1 MIVEQSKAILAEVS
15 KAFIGKNEIVKKVL
29 MTIYAGGHILL
40 EDCPGV
46 GKTILAVA
54 FSKTLGLSSKRIQF
68 TPDTL
73 PSDITGF
80 TVFNRETNHFEY
92 RDGAANCQLLL
103 ADEINRTSPKTQ
115 SALLEV
121 MEEHTVTVDGE
132 THVLPSPF
140 ICIATQNP
148 VGSAGTQ
155 SLPESQLDRFMICL
169 SIGYPSLENQMRI
182 INAQRYSN
190 PLSDVRPVTN
200 AQNLL
205 EVQNYLTSVRVAD
218 SVLSY
223 TIRLCE
229 ATRVHPLVELGI
241 SPRGVSALVKM
252 ARAGAVLRER
262 NYVVPEDVQ
271 SVFFDVCAHRL
282 ILRPQAQ
289 VDGITVRDILAE
301 ILQQI
306 KPGTER

>member
-46 GKTILAVA
+46 GKTTLAVA

-200 AQNLL
+200 AH
-205 EVQNYLTSVRVAD
+205 ETSAD
-218 SVLSY
+218 RYGLPGKKRKQSS
-223 TIRLCE
+223 
-229 ATRVHPLVELGI
+229 
-241 SPRGVSALVKM
+241 VSAVALP
-252 ARAGAVLRER
+252 ARGPAYGGR
-262 NYVVPEDVQ
+262 
-271 SVFFDVCAHRL
+271 AHSAHGYL
-282 ILRPQAQ
+282 
-289 VDGITVRDILAE
+289 E
-301 ILQQI
+301 C
-306 KPGTER
+306 

>member
-46 GKTILAVA
+46 GKTTLAVA

-190 PLSDVRPVTN
+190 PLSDVHPVTN

-223 TIRLCE
+223 AIRLCE

-289 VDGITVRDILAE
+289 VDGITARDILAE

>member
-46 GKTILAVA
+46 GKTTLAVA

-169 SIGYPSLENQMRI
+169 SLGYPSLENQMRI

>member
-46 GKTILAVA
+46 GKTTLAVA

-155 SLPESQLDRFMICL
+155 SLPESQLDRFTICL

-223 TIRLCE
+223 AIRLCE

-289 VDGITVRDILAE
+289 VDGITARDILAE

-306 KPGTER
+306 KPGAER

>member
-46 GKTILAVA
+46 GKTTLAVA

-80 TVFNRETNHFEY
+80 MVFNRETNHFEY

-190 PLSDVRPVTN
+190 PLSDVHPVTN

-223 TIRLCE
+223 AIRLCE

-289 VDGITVRDILAE
+289 VDGITARDILAE

>member
-29 MTIYAGGHILL
+29 MTIYVGGHILL

-46 GKTILAVA
+46 GKTTLAVA

-223 TIRLCE
+223 AIRLCE

-289 VDGITVRDILAE
+289 VDGITARDILAE

>member
-15 KAFIGKNEIVKKVL
+15 KAFIGKNESVKKVL

-46 GKTILAVA
+46 GKTTLAVA

-155 SLPESQLDRFMICL
+155 SLPESQLDRFTICL

-223 TIRLCE
+223 AIRLCE

-289 VDGITVRDILAE
+289 ADGITARDILAE

>member
-46 GKTILAVA
+46 GKTTLAVA

-169 SIGYPSLENQMRI
+169 FIGYPSLENQMRI